1 MFSKLRLV
9 KLCLLLALMTLLA
22 AGSHSTAFATS
33 FFTTAIFD
41 DTNGVWTY
49 DENWWATTGEG
60 AILHTHHLSQT
71 TGAAAR
77 ATCGA
82 GIDDYGVGY
91 FKFYHTKAYNR
102 GIAKVWVTE
111 VGSTTPLDGYT
122 YVDMYGPGVTRQQ
135 AASFIKQVGGAHRS
149 LVIHIQV
156 TGTRNPAS
164 SGYFVDVDAIECY
177 IATGPIGG

>member
-22 AGSHSTAFATS
+22 AGSHPTAFAAGS
-33 FFTTAIFD
+33 TTAIFD
-41 DTNGVWTY
+41 NTNLSVWAY
-49 DENWWATTGEG
+49 GQNWADWPAPG
-60 AILHTHHLSQT
+60 AILNSNHLTQT
-71 TGAAAR
+71 TGAEAQ

-82 GIDDYGVGY
+82 GIDDFGVGY
-91 FKFYHTKAYNR
+91 FKFYHSKAYNR

-122 YVDMYGPGVTRQQ
+122 YVDMYGEGVTRQQ
-135 AASFIKQVGGAHRS
+135 AASFTKQVGGSYRN
-149 LVIHIQV
+149 LVLHVQA
-156 TGTRNPAS
+156 TGTKTTES

-177 IATGPIGG
+177 V